1 MRGSSHHDHAQDA
14 SPPSSAYPGPS
25 INAYSAR
32 LDERA
37 LEAGP
42 STHVA
47 GTSSGKRRKLDR
59 ACDACRRRKTRC
71 DGPTQ
76 PDGVCS
82 TCRQSNKSCTYMET
96 SKPRGPPKAY
106 ITGMEDKLER
116 LEGLI
121 RRLRPDIDLDAEFG
135 PPVPRDSWRTEP
147 PSRDSSRPRTRSGPS
162 PLAFDPR
169 DDARQ
174 TPSTST
180 SSPLPPRLGS
190 SSDGESGSEWHT
202 GEAAELTIEDV
213 TGGVKLSLP
222 STDAE
227 PKLEDRNVRF
237 VGKASGAPWIIATR
251 KFKDLHIAESNALP
265 NSIASK
271 LRTEADKSQLRRKEF
286 WVSPDWE
293 LKNEGHKDIEQTLA
307 AVQEQLPPPDLTLS
321 LIDLYFTY
329 PNMHIPLLHRPTFE
343 RQWRAGLHKRHVWF
357 AAVCFA
363 IFAVASR
370 WSNDLRVV
378 PESCAGG
385 PDGPKWHAA
394 GSQWFHISMQI
405 IVRRHRSIL
414 YPASLHEIQLLTI
427 QRMYMRG
434 THFFASAWLN
444 TAVGTVKAQDIGAHR
459 QSIYK
464 DLKPADREL
473 WKRAWWCLVLF
484 DRMDSASLGRPCATR
499 EEDFDVDLLAEVDDE
514 YWDTGNP
521 ETDFKQ
527 PTDKPSKI
535 TAFNLMI
542 KLSGIVA
549 RTLRTVY
556 SLDKADMPL
565 GPFSQAVDPIVSQL
579 NASLTEWVVSVPDH
593 LKPNRIDDPIFANQA
608 AFLFTNYYTTQMLIY
623 RPFIPR
629 TPTTVEQYKRERA
642 CPYPAL
648 AICLNAA
655 KACVGIIQQQL
666 PNGYANVPNLSATA
680 YQAAGT
686 LLFGWWELK
695 ARQHLVEEGAEDVRV
710 DVNVMDQLLA
720 HYKIAMQALEWA
732 VPRWPHVELMIEH
745 LKTAMPSAEDLLR
758 RQEILPRSIRRA
770 PSPKRNTDDR
780 ASVSSKEPQ
789 VTPLSATNRDWANWR
804 HATVGHRAA
813 DPPTSR
819 PLPIPP
825 RQSSDV
831 PPTTYRSRND
841 SLQPIIDRPR
851 SHSDDMRAM
860 FPSPTPYPP
869 SPAGNSHLSPW
880 SDVPSYA
887 GPRSASPV
895 DMDETERP
903 VAISSI
909 RRTGP
914 HAQLRYGSTSAKY
927 NESYARGA
935 PASNTREPLP
945 GPYAAPDRRATLG
958 GPGLY
963 LPPMASLQAPAARRS
978 SVMPYGSRLSP
989 YEQFKDAASS
999 FDGRMLYEPIPAFE
1013 DRNTIYNKPRLQVQ
1027 TRLDSQ
1033 PSMEPGPRSFEGR
1046 YARASP
1052 VPPFD
1057 DGYGVSPNTA
1067 YGSPGGSWPVQNI
1080 ATRGQAY
1087 TNYQPPSAYDAP
1099 RDYRR
1104 T

>member
-1 MRGSSHHDHAQDA
+1 MRGSSFHNYNAQDA
-14 SPPSSAYPGPS
+14 PSPSPAYPGPSS

-32 LDERA
+32 ADERA
-37 LEAGP
+37 HSAGP
-42 STHVA
+42 STRVPDN
-47 GTSSGKRRKLDR
+47 SSGKRRKLDR

-71 DGPTQ
+71 DGPAQ
-76 PDGVCS
+76 PDSVCS
-82 TCRQSNKSCTYMET
+82 TCRQSKKQCTYMET

-116 LEGLI
+116 LEGLL

-135 PPVPRDSWRTEP
+135 PPVPRDSWRTDST
-147 PSRDSSRPRTRSGPS
+147 SRDGSRQPSRSGPS
-162 PLAFDPR
+162 PSASNAR
-169 DDARQ
+169 DDARR

-213 TGGVKLSLP
+213 TGGVRLSLP

-227 PKLEDRNVRF
+227 PKPEDRNVRF

-251 KFKDLHIAESNALP
+251 KFKDLHIAESNAPP
-265 NSIASK
+265 NSTASK

-293 LKNEGHKDIEQTLA
+293 LKNEGHKDIEKTLA
-307 AVQEQLPPPDLTLS
+307 AVQKQLPPPDLISS
-321 LIDLYFTY
+321 LFDLYFTY

-343 RQWRAGLHKRHVWF
+343 RQWRSGLHKRNVWF

-370 WSNDLRVV
+370 WSHDLRVV
-378 PESCAGG
+378 PESCASG

-405 IVRRHRSIL
+405 IVRRHRSVL
-414 YPASLHEIQLLTI
+414 YPASLHEIQLFTI

-459 QSIYK
+459 QSIYQ

-473 WKRAWWCLVLF
+473 WKRAWWCLILF
-484 DRMDSASLGRPCATR
+484 DRLDSASLGRPCATR
-499 EEDFDVDLLAEVDDE
+499 EEDFDVDMLAEVDDE
-514 YWDTGNP
+514 YWDTGDP

-527 PTDKPSKI
+527 PPDKPSKI

-542 KLSGIVA
+542 KLSGIIA

-556 SLDKADMPL
+556 SLDKANMPL
-565 GPFSQAVDPIVSQL
+565 GPFAQSVDRIVSQL

-629 TPTTVEQYKRERA
+629 APTTVEQYKRERA

-680 YQAAGT
+680 YQAAGI

-695 ARQHLVEEGAEDVRV
+695 ARQRLAEEGVEDVKV
-710 DVNVMDQLLA
+710 DAKVMDQLLA
-720 HYKIAMQALEWA
+720 HYQIAMQALEWA

-745 LKTAMPSAEDLLR
+745 LKNAMPSADDVSRPPEPLTR
-758 RQEILPRSIRRA
+758 NIRRA
-770 PSPKRNTDDR
+770 PSRRNSIEDGLS
-780 ASVSSKEPQ
+780 ASSEKAQ
-789 VTPLSATNRDWANWR
+789 ATPLSASEDWASWR
-804 HATVGHRAA
+804 RTAA
-813 DPPTSR
+813 DHPPSR
-819 PLPIPP
+819 ALPVPP
-825 RQSSDV
+825 RQSSDI
-831 PPTTYRSRND
+831 PPATYRSRND
-841 SLQPIIDRPR
+841 ALQPIIDRPR
-851 SHSDDMRAM
+851 SHSDDIRAA
-860 FPSPTPYPP
+860 FPSPTPYPA
-869 SPAGNSHLSPW
+869 SPAVNPTLSPW
-880 SDVPSYA
+880 ADIPSYA

-895 DMDETERP
+895 DMEETERP

-909 RRTGP
+909 RRTGS
-914 HAQLRYGSTSAKY
+914 HAQLRYGGTSAKY

-935 PASNTREPLP
+935 PAGSSRGSLP
-945 GPYAAPDRRATLG
+945 EPYAAPDRRTSLA
-958 GPGLY
+958 GPY
-963 LPPMASLQAPAARRS
+963 LPPPANMPPPVPRRP
-978 SVMPYGSRLSP
+978 VDAPYGGRVSP
-989 YEQFKDAASS
+989 YGQFEGVS
-999 FDGRMLYEPIPAFE
+999 FDGRLLYEPIPAFE
-1013 DRNTIYNKPRLQVQ
+1013 DRSAMYNKPRLQVQ
-1027 TRLDSQ
+1027 TRLDPQ
-1033 PSMEPGPRSFEGR
+1033 PSMGSGPRAFDGR
-1046 YARASP
+1046 YARVSP

-1057 DGYGVSPNTA
+1057 DGYGVSPNNNSA
-1067 YGSPGGSWPVQNI
+1067 YDSPEGSWPVQNI
-1080 ATRGQAY
+1080 AARGQAY
-1087 TNYQPPSAYDAP
+1087 TNYHPSSAYDAP

-1104 T
+1104 